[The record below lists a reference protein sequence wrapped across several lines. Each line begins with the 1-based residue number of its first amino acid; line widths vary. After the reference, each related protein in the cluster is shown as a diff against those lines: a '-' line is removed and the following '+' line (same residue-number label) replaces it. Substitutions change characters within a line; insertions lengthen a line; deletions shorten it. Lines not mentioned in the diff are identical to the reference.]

1 MVLPWLNTA
10 ADGLQLVKQR
20 GLLQYISMSW
30 WNDFAGKAARTAAM
44 AGRVRPLAM
53 QSLLLALLMGLALV
67 FVTRAVTGPTGVL
80 AWRDY
85 HAERQRLESEVAK
98 AAQTRK
104 ALERDVALL
113 DPNGVNPDIADELAR
128 RNLNLARPDEV
139 IVLLP
144 PEPAPAR

>member
-1 MVLPWLNTA
+1 M
-10 ADGLQLVKQR
+10 KQR
-20 GLLQYISMSW
+20 GLLQYIVMNW
-30 WNDFAGKAARTAAM
+30 WNDLAGKAARSAAM
-44 AGRVRPLAM
+44 AGRVRPLAV
-53 QSLLLALLMGLALV
+53 QSLGLALLMGLALV
-67 FVTRAVTGPTGVL
+67 FVARAVTGPTGVL

-85 HAERQRLESEVAK
+85 HAERQRLEGEVAK

-113 DPNGVNPDIADELAR
+113 NPNGVNPDIADELAR